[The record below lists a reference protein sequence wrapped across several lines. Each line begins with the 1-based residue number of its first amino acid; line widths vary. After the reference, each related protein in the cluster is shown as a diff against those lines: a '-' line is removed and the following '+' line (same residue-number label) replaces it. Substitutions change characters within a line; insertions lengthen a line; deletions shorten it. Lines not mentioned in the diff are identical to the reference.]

1 MLLTLGIHGSLKF
14 HGHLCSMAEKILCL
28 SFDEDH
34 ILISN
39 PKPASSSSPPNLL
52 MLHLVNDKGVC
63 CNLYATEVGIVIFI
77 NMLIT
82 L

>member
-1 MLLTLGIHGSLKF
+1 MLSTLGIRGSLKF
-14 HGHLCSMAEKILCL
+14 HGHLCSMAETLLCL

-39 PKPASSSSPPNLL
+39 PTPASSSSPPNLL
-52 MLHLVNDKGVC
+52 TVHLANDKESLLC
-63 CNLYATEVGIVIFI
+63 ATEVGIVIFI
-77 NMLIT
+77 NMLII